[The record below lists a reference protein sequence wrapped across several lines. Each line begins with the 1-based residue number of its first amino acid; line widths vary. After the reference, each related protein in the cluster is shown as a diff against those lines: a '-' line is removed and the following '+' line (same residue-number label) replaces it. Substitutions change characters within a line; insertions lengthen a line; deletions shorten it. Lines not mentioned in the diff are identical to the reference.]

1 MRAGQGRWHGVG
13 RPLVLALSLFLAGCS
28 GGGEPT
34 SDSDTGAAVF
44 ADAGCGGCHALSAA
58 GSNGTAGP
66 SLDAL
71 KPDAERVERQVVS
84 GGRGM
89 PAFGGRLTDEEIRR
103 LEEEKVLY

>member
-1 MRAGQGRWHGVG
+1 MPR
-13 RPLVLALSLFLAGCS
+13 LALTLAFAAAALVLAGCS

-71 KPDAERVERQVVS
+71 KPDAERVERQVV
-84 GGRGM
+84 
-89 PAFGGRLTDEEIRR
+89 ERR
-103 LEEEKVLY
+103 PWHARFRRAADG